1 MGRAKAI
8 YIEEKYCTG
17 CQLCVEFCPKKVL
30 GVSKELNQKGVYVPY
45 VAELDACTACGIC
58 ELYCGAFAIAVEQKE
73 KEAVR
78 G

>member
-1 MGRAKAI
+1 M
-8 YIEEKYCTG
+8 
-17 CQLCVEFCPKKVL
+17 L